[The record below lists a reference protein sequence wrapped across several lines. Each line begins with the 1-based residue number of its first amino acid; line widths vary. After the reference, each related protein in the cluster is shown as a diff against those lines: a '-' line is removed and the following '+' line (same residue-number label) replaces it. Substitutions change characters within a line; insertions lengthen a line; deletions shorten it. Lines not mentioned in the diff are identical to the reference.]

1 MNLCFFLSLSSRFEE
16 FKDNSSWSISSSSEP
31 DMATKVAIL

>member
-1 MNLCFFLSLSSRFEE
+1 MNFCFFLSLTFRFEE
-16 FKDNSSWSISSSSEP
+16 FKDNSNWSISSSNEP